1 MALAAICAIFEPR
14 VGLNVGCD
22 WKSLH
27 FWSKIRPVLKVRCA
41 VVKWLSKDQL
51 VETLEEKL
59 EASHISEPIAREFAQ
74 EFLDELERGNT
85 LTFSDVGV
93 IQLNQDTVRIESLPK
108 SARSGVIAFATG
120 RDHETLLGNE
130 PTLLTLEGETSVRA
144 LVRGG
149 YSRREAESALLML
162 EG

>member
-1 MALAAICAIFEPR
+1 M
-14 VGLNVGCD
+14 
-22 WKSLH
+22 
-27 FWSKIRPVLKVRCA
+27 
-41 VVKWLSKDQL
+41 VKLLSKDQL

-59 EASHISEPIAREFAQ
+59 EASHISEPIAREFAH
-74 EFLDELERGNT
+74 EFLDELEQGNT

-93 IQLNQDTVRIESLPK
+93 IQLNQDKVQIETLSK
-108 SARSGVIAFATG
+108 SVTSGVIAFATG
-120 RDHETLLGNE
+120 RDHETPLGNE
-130 PTLLTLEGETSVRA
+130 PTLLTLEGETSVRV